1 MRYLLIC
8 LVLIASSAFAQD
20 KAKPE
25 DVKSVDA
32 IVAALYDV
40 ISGPI
45 GKERDWER
53 MRSLFAS
60 DAAMSVV
67 GTSRT
72 GTGYRR
78 ALTVEDY
85 IKASGPFLK
94 EKGFYE
100 KEIARKVEVFGGIAH
115 VFSTYE
121 SRWKPD
127 DAKPFERG
135 INSIQLWSDGKRWWV
150 QTVMWQ
156 GESEKSP
163 LPAKYLPG
171 G

>member
-1 MRYLLIC
+1 MRYLLLC
-8 LVLIASSAFAQD
+8 LTLAASMAFAQD

-40 ISGPI
+40 ISGPA
-45 GKERDWER
+45 GKDRDWDR
-53 MRSLFAS
+53 MRSLFAP
-60 DAAMSVV
+60 DAVMSVV
-67 GTSRT
+67 ATRAGN
-72 GTGYRR
+72 GIRR
-78 ALTVEDY
+78 ALSVEDY
-85 IKASGPFLK
+85 IKSSGPFLK
-94 EKGFYE
+94 ERGFYE
-100 KEIARKVEVFGGIAH
+100 KEVSRKFEQFGGIAH

-121 SRWKPD
+121 SKWKPE

-135 INSIQLWSDGKRWWV
+135 INSIQLWNDGKRWWI

-156 GESEKSP
+156 GENAANP